1 MEMVT
6 QKTILPNYWT
16 MYILFSAFSPSLLFF
31 FCNTNKRSNL
41 RSGYL
46 FNILRI
52 FLSLSSSTHFLVST
66 PIKTTNIII
75 GVFLQQQHSMHI
87 QNQTTIYHTSIVWS
101 ELRAPDKDNYL
112 HAKMRE
118 NDEYFFDEILSFGE
132 RKTFQFVSVF
142 GPHYDECFRLMAFD
156 VHLWWLFL
164 CAGRMGRRKKEDR
177 ETVFRLSLMEKFVNI
192 RVHCHWTGSKRE
204 KMRAHKQNRMR
215 F

>member
-1 MEMVT
+1 MKKGKQQEHHFIFGMINQFRWPALNGNGYTKDYSTKLLNNVH
-6 QKTILPNYWT
+6 P
-16 MYILFSAFSPSLLFF
+16 LFRFLSVLIIF

-118 NDEYFFDEILSFGE
+118 NDEYFFDEI
-132 RKTFQFVSVF
+132 
-142 GPHYDECFRLMAFD
+142 
-156 VHLWWLFL
+156 
-164 CAGRMGRRKKEDR
+164 
-177 ETVFRLSLMEKFVNI
+177 
-192 RVHCHWTGSKRE
+192 
-204 KMRAHKQNRMR
+204 
-215 F
+215 